1 MEKVERISQERLEA
15 GLNKAARA
23 GEKYYVEV
31 MPMTRPPQVSVMM
44 ERQGEVGETRH
55 AIVFYPDRPSH
66 DDTKLTPAEIRAA
79 RDALERWANMQGGL
93 VK

>member
-31 MPMTRPPQVSVMM
+31 MPMMRPPQVSVAI
-44 ERQGEVGETRH
+44 ELVGKAGENRH
-55 AIVFYPDRPSH
+55 AVVFYPARPSH

-79 RDALERWANMQGGL
+79 RDALEQWSDAQGGAAQ
-93 VK
+93 